1 MKRLLSIVLFSM
13 SCISVMA
20 QLSSQANA
28 PRGGDN
34 VERRVISLTSPG
46 QCSDFAV
53 WDLSDK
59 EVGTKSYV
67 ARHAGQKVNSD
78 SLCLYDTGSRY
89 GLELREDGVYVSSC
103 ENRNLRVTFDLPVK
117 TLSFPMEPND
127 SLGGYFHG
135 TGIYCDRRLTR
146 CFGRW
151 KLKADASGLII
162 LPSGDTL
169 RVMRVH
175 LQKRMSNLYY
185 PLGCIRSTLA
195 AFNVDSILHCQ
206 ATDTAVIV
214 SDDYRWYARG
224 YRYPVLEYRSA
235 HMESRPEEKTHI
247 AYLCPPESQE
257 GLPLDDENARIRE
270 EERKDGESGYRKHD
284 IENEADDNGFK
295 YDFSQDTVGKRV
307 RISYTAD
314 APVSVKAILANT
326 TGIVYRTATS
336 AEGVSGDL
344 TLGYG
349 DLRPGQYIVYIRTGE
364 KVHSEK
370 FNNN

>member
-20 QLSSQANA
+20 QLSSQANL

-34 VERRVISLTSPG
+34 VVRHTISLASPG

-67 ARHAGQKVNSD
+67 ARHAVQKVNSD

-117 TLSFPMEPND
+117 TLCFPMEHND
-127 SLGGYFHG
+127 SIGGYFHS

-146 CFGRW
+146 CFGTW
-151 KLKADASGLII
+151 KLKADARGRVI

-169 RVMRVH
+169 RVIRVH
-175 LQKRMSNLYY
+175 LRKRMSNLYY
-185 PLGCIRSTLA
+185 ALDSIRSILA

-270 EERKDGESGYRKHD
+270 EERRDGESGYRKHD
-284 IENEADDNGFK
+284 IENETDDNGFK
-295 YDFSQDTVGKRV
+295 YDFTQDNAGKRV

-336 AEGVSGDL
+336 AKGVSGDM